1 MTHST
6 VLKRIRA
13 EYVEMPDMQLTL
25 EQAQRLFGVE
35 RTLCETVFDALVDEQ
50 FLWVKPRGLYARVP
64 DGGVPRHRGVPRPRP
79 ATANL

>member
-35 RTLCETVFDALVDEQ
+35 RTGDRVMPSGSPCQRCPLKLKQAVVDGSQ
-50 FLWVKPRGLYARVP
+50 VWRI
-64 DGGVPRHRGVPRPRP
+64 
-79 ATANL
+79 TSWWQS